1 MEFLDD
7 DLLASRIRE
16 VNKHLSSFSV
26 LTDNGIEIPDEQTSY
41 QILCP
46 FHGDKNKPS
55 ARYYAASGRS
65 ESHFYCFKCK
75 LRLESVGLF
84 AKFKS
89 IRFYDALSLL
99 EKKYGIIVDRVK
111 YSAHIVSP
119 SDRGSDYKSH
129 SWNDLERL
137 WNLVESKLLRNKHK
151 CTFNEFIN
159 LCRLLDNVL
168 YDYNKTGESSLE
180 MIGALH
186 KANEKIDNLVDLSLT

>member
-1 MEFLDD
+1 
-7 DLLASRIRE
+7 
-16 VNKHLSSFSV
+16 
-26 LTDNGIEIPDEQTSY
+26 
-41 QILCP
+41 
-46 FHGDKNKPS
+46 
-55 ARYYAASGRS
+55 
-65 ESHFYCFKCK
+65 
-75 LRLESVGLF
+75 
-84 AKFKS
+84 
-89 IRFYDALSLL
+89 LL